1 VNAYG
6 GVGNGRTAGANAAG
20 LDSEAGGVDGRSALP
35 GEAYTLEVHTGL
47 RSGVVYHIDA
57 SYFIFRAY
65 HSMPPDMVDADGN
78 ATHALYGFAR
88 FLSDLLEQVRPERIG
103 IAFDRSPR
111 SEISFRNGIYPAYK
125 ANREAPPADLERQFE
140 LCREFCRHMGLAE
153 FASPQYEADDIIGT
167 LAARARA
174 AGLRNVLVTRDKDLS
189 QLIRDGDVFWDY
201 SGNTRYQYHEIG
213 PRFGAIPE
221 LIADFLALTGD
232 TVDNIPGVPG
242 IGRKTAT
249 ALFAIFGSLDE
260 LYANLERVA
269 GMKLRGAAALAARLF
284 AHKEAAYLARR
295 LTGIVC
301 NIPLEFTL
309 DELKPRRPNAVLLE
323 AFFDT
328 HGFGN
333 ILRQQ
338 ARRIAGAQ
346 TTL

>member
-1 VNAYG
+1 VQ
-6 GVGNGRTAGANAAG
+6 TA
-20 LDSEAGGVDGRSALP
+20 L
-35 GEAYTLEVHTGL
+35 T
-47 RSGVVYHIDA
+47 SGVVYHIDA

-65 HSMPPDMVDADGN
+65 HSMPPDMTDADGN

-88 FLSDLLEQVRPERIG
+88 FISDLLEQVRPERIG
-103 IAFDRSPR
+103 VAFD
-111 SEISFRNGIYPAYK
+111 ISLRTETSYRNGIYPAYK
-125 ANREAPPADLERQFE
+125 ANRQAPPVDLERQFE
-140 LCREFCRHMGLAE
+140 LCREFCRHLGLAE
-153 FASPQYEADDIIGT
+153 FASSEYEADDIIGT

-201 SGNTRYQYHEIG
+201 SANTRYEYHHIG

-232 TVDNIPGVPG
+232 SVDNIPGVPG

-249 ALFAIFGSLDE
+249 ELFAIFGSLDD

-269 GMKLRGAAALAARLF
+269 AMKLRGAVAVAARLL

-301 NIPLEFTL
+301 DLPIEVTL
-309 DELKPRRPNAVLLE
+309 DQLKPRPPDAARLE
-323 AFFDT
+323 AFFDL

-338 ARRIAGAQ
+338 ARRIAGAR

>member
-1 VNAYG
+1 MS
-6 GVGNGRTAGANAAG
+6 RGAAA
-20 LDSEAGGVDGRSALP
+20 
-35 GEAYTLEVHTGL
+35 
-47 RSGVVYHIDA
+47 GVVYHIDA
-57 SYFIFRAY
+57 SYFIFRAH
-65 HSMPPDMVDADGN
+65 HSMPADMVDADGN

-103 IAFDRSPR
+103 VAFDRSVR
-111 SEISFRNGIYPAYK
+111 AESFRNGIYPPYK
-125 ANREAPPADLERQFE
+125 ANRDATPVALERLFA
-140 LCREFCRHMGLAE
+140 LCREFCRHMGLSE
-153 FASPQYEADDIIGT
+153 FASAEYEADDIIGT

-201 SGNTRYQYHEIG
+201 SGNARYHYHDIG
-213 PRFGAIPE
+213 PRFGAVPE

-232 TVDNIPGVPG
+232 AVDNIPGVPG
-242 IGRKTAT
+242 IGKKTA
-249 ALFAIFGSLDE
+249 AELFAVFGSLDE
-260 LYANLERVA
+260 LYGNLERVA
-269 GMKLRGAAALAARLF
+269 SLKLRGAAALAARLL

-301 NIPLEFTL
+301 DMPLQFTL
-309 DELKPRRPNAVLLE
+309 DQLKPRKPDTARLE

-338 ARRIAGAQ
+338 ARRIAGVQ

>member
-1 VNAYG
+1 VN
-6 GVGNGRTAGANAAG
+6 VDAA
-20 LDSEAGGVDGRSALP
+20 DGRPAVSP
-35 GEAYTLEVHTGL
+35 CAYTPAVPTGSL
-47 RSGVVYHIDA
+47 SGVVYHIDA
-57 SYFIFRAY
+57 SYFVFRAY

-88 FLSDLLEQVRPERIG
+88 FISDLLEQVRPERIG
-103 IAFDRSPR
+103 VAFDQSLR
-111 SEISFRNGIYPAYK
+111 SETSFRNGIYPAYK
-125 ANREAPPADLERQFE
+125 ANRESPPLDLERQFA

-153 FASPQYEADDIIGT
+153 FASAEYEADDIIGT

-201 SGNTRYQYHEIG
+201 SGNARYQYHEIG

-232 TVDNIPGVPG
+232 AVDNIPGVPG
-242 IGRKTAT
+242 IGKKTAT
-249 ALFAIFGSLDE
+249 ELFAIFGSLDD

-269 GMKLRGAAALAARLF
+269 AMKLRGAAAVAARLL
-284 AHKEAAYLARR
+284 AHKDAAYLARR

-309 DELKPRRPNAVLLE
+309 DELKPRPPDAARLE

-338 ARRIAGAQ
+338 VRRIEGDQ
-346 TTL
+346 